1 MLVEVSIPL
10 DAIGVV
16 RCDFDGDY
24 HVEVNGQEVDTDEK
38 TYWQVISARGHT
50 VPPRWKVES

>member
-1 MLVEVSIPL
+1 M
-10 DAIGVV
+10 AITDELRHYIEGAEQLY
-16 RCDFDGDY
+16 GK
-24 HVEVNGQEVDTDEK
+24 EVDTDEK